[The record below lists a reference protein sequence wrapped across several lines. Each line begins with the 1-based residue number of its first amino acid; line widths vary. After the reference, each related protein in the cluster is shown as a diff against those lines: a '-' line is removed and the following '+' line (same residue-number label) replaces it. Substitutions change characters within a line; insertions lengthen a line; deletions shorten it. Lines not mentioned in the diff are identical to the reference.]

1 MAQSTTNRDRV
12 EPKSESATESSST
25 LAAQDAPGRPLP
37 PDWLSIDDHEQMVWE
52 DSPSFKI
59 VLPDLILSGVFVGAG
74 GLLIVIGAL
83 QLFDIFSANTQ
94 LLIVALGVIMAGF
107 GAGLLIVKYHF
118 YRRKHYVIT
127 TEYIYRRWDGTT
139 TKIEVEDA
147 SEFLYDQSRLDHQFS
162 CGSLKIGWWDDG
174 KHESNYPAVPHPD
187 QVTDLLSASDERDE

>member
-1 MAQSTTNRDRV
+1 M
-12 EPKSESATESSST
+12 
-25 LAAQDAPGRPLP
+25 
-37 PDWLSIDDHEQMVWE
+37 
-52 DSPSFKI
+52 
-59 VLPDLILSGVFVGAG
+59 
-74 GLLIVIGAL
+74 
-83 QLFDIFSANTQ
+83 
-94 LLIVALGVIMAGF
+94 
-107 GAGLLIVKYHF
+107 
-118 YRRKHYVIT
+118 IT